1 MDPKKLR
8 KQYTRLIPH
17 LNKAMKN
24 IKEALSDLPPADFT
38 LETNMK
44 PYTSIKRKME
54 TNDAKDPAELSDLA
68 RGRLFFSEQFNHDDV
83 LDILDKLFGKKI
95 AKIDNKK
102 HHAKEHGLEYHGI
115 VHVDLNFDGT
125 NFELQV
131 MPIEFKPHKEFL
143 HRIYEKF
150 RDPKSADKLT
160 DQQKAFLRKVHN
172 DAYKKLD
179 DLSKKNRSSSTS
191 DD

>member
-24 IKEALSDLPPADFT
+24 INEALSDLPPSDFV
-38 LETNMK
+38 LETNLK

-54 TNDAKDPAELSDLA
+54 ENDVKDPSELSDLA
-68 RGRLFFSEQFNHDDV
+68 RGRLFYSDQFNAEDT
-83 LDILDKLFGKKI
+83 LGILNQLFGKKI
-95 AKIDNKK
+95 TKIDDKRSRAP
-102 HHAKEHGLEYHGI
+102 HHGLEYHGV
-115 VHVDLNFDGT
+115 VHVDLNFDGV

-131 MPIEFKPHKEFL
+131 VPIEFKPHKDFL
-143 HRIYEKF
+143 HQIYEQL
-150 RDPKSADKLT
+150 RNPKAASKLS
-160 DQQKAFLRKVHN
+160 DSQKLFLRKVHN
-172 DAYKKLD
+172 SAYKKLD
-179 DLSKKNRSSSTS
+179 DQAKKARSSSS